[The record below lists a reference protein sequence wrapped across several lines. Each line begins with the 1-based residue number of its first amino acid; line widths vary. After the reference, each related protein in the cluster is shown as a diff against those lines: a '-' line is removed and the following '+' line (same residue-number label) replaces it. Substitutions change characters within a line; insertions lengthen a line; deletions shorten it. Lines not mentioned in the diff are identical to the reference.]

1 MTSNSQ
7 KVIENKKILCYNYDN
22 SLKEEFPMFNS
33 KRTLKSVLCL
43 VLAAI
48 CVVSVVLL
56 AGCNSKIT
64 VPDLVGKTKEEAE
77 AAVADLGLT
86 LNVQRERYSKKN
98 PAGSIDSMITKVG
111 DTLDKGAEVKVVGS
125 LGEGVEVPNI
135 SVLTGKEG
143 ANLVSKVGLNPI
155 VVEEYSDE
163 VEEGNIISYT
173 DGGQTIPKGADVTI
187 TVSKGP
193 KS

>member
-1 MTSNSQ
+1 
-7 KVIENKKILCYNYDN
+7 
-22 SLKEEFPMFNS
+22 MFQS
-33 KRTLKSVLCL
+33 FRVLKSVICL
-43 VLAAI
+43 VLAFI
-48 CVVSVVLL
+48 CIASVAFL
-56 AGCNSKIT
+56 AGCGSNKVT
-64 VPDLVGKTKEEAE
+64 VPDLVGMTKEEAE
-77 AAVADLGLT
+77 STVSDLGLT

-98 PAGSIDSMITKVG
+98 PEGSIDAMITKAG
-111 DTLDKGAEVKVVGS
+111 DTVDAGGEVRVVGS
-125 LGEGVEVPNI
+125 LGEGIEVPNI

-193 KS
+193 EG

>member
-1 MTSNSQ
+1 MFHSN
-7 KVIENKKILCYNYDN
+7 
-22 SLKEEFPMFNS
+22 
-33 KRTLKSVLCL
+33 RTLKSVICL
-43 VLAAI
+43 VLAVM
-48 CVVSVVLL
+48 CVASVALL
-56 AGCNSKIT
+56 AGCAGGKVT
-64 VPDLVGKTKEEAE
+64 VPDLVGLTIEEAE
-77 AAVADLGLT
+77 AKVTDLGLT

-98 PAGSIDSMITKVG
+98 PEGCVDAMITKVD
-111 DTLDKGAEVKVVGS
+111 DTVDAGSEIRVVGS
-125 LGEGVEVPNI
+125 LGEGIEVPNI

-193 KS
+193 ES

>member
-1 MTSNSQ
+1 
-7 KVIENKKILCYNYDN
+7 
-22 SLKEEFPMFNS
+22 MFNS

-48 CVVSVVLL
+48 CIVSVALL

>member
-1 MTSNSQ
+1 
-7 KVIENKKILCYNYDN
+7 
-22 SLKEEFPMFNS
+22 MFNS

-48 CVVSVVLL
+48 CVVSVALL

-143 ANLVSKVGLNPI
+143 ANFVAKVGLNPI
-155 VVEEYSDE
+155 VVEEYSDD

-173 DGGQTIPKGADVTI
+173 VGGQTIPKGADVTI